1 MDNSLKV
8 GSNEME
14 LVDFRILKEED
25 GEIYE
30 GIYGINVSKVREIIK
45 MPRLTELPGTPPY
58 IEGIFDLRS
67 VVIPVV
73 NLAKWMGITAPESVE
88 ASSRV
93 IITEFNNVLIG
104 FVVHEANL
112 LEDDFSQLSDEELR
126 DETEELRG
134 RYASGESLD
143 ELLPEAFAAVREASK
158 RTLGLRH
165 FDVQLMG
172 GGALHLGNI
181 AEMKTGE
188 GKTLVATLAAY
199 LNAIPARGVHIVTVN
214 DYLARYQSELI
225 GRIFRALGMTTGC
238 ILSGQTP
245 DERRVQYQADI
256 TYGTNNEFGFDY
268 LRDNMAL
275 NKTDLVQRGHF
286 FSIVD
291 EVDSI
296 LIDEARTPLII
307 SGPASGEANR
317 WFGEFARIAE
327 RMSEGTDYEV
337 DLKKRTVGVLEPGI
351 ETVEDYLGIDNLY
364 ESVNTPL
371 IRSSTMLLRLK
382 RCSKRTKTTSS

>member
-1 MDNSLKV
+1 MANVFERFLR
-8 GSNEME
+8 M
-14 LVDFRILKEED
+14 
-25 GEIYE
+25 GE
-30 GIYGINVSKVREIIK
+30 GRVLRKLASQA
-45 MPRLTELPGTPPY
+45 
-58 IEGIFDLRS
+58 RS
-67 VVIPVV
+67 V
-73 NLAKWMGITAPESVE
+73 
-88 ASSRV
+88 
-93 IITEFNNVLIG
+93 
-104 FVVHEANL
+104 NL

-214 DYLARYQSELI
+214 DYLARYQSELM

-337 DLKKRTVGVLEPGI
+337 TSKSAR
-351 ETVEDYLGIDNLY
+351 
-364 ESVNTPL
+364 SV
-371 IRSSTMLLRLK
+371 S
-382 RCSKRTKTTSS
+382 